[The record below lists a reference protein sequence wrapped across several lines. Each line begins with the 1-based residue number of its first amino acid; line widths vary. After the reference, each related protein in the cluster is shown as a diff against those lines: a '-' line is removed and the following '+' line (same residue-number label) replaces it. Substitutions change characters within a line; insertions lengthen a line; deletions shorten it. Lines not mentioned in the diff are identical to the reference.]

1 MPKMTVKEI
10 KSAVRFEAENYIP
23 FSIDKVYFDSQII
36 YPLTVSKNQTDVL
49 IAAFPKKIV
58 DSYVK
63 AIHKA
68 GLIPVSLETESQATI
83 RALIPKQRTKDPV
96 FLIDL
101 GSAGTS
107 FILCS
112 GSFLCYSSFVPIS
125 SDRFTESIA
134 DSLGVELSEAE
145 KLKKTYGFQRVGNVG
160 KRVFEALLPQLNE
173 LVSQIKKHIDYC
185 ESHAVYEGIIGKDK
199 TLKKILLCGGGVNL
213 KGLVEFLSQETGL
226 IVEKG
231 DALVNLS
238 EDIKGNEEFSNK
250 KLLAYTTAIGLA
262 LRGNQK

>member
-1 MPKMTVKEI
+1 MFDSLNLNPEIFGLDISDLSLKAVDVKEQKGKLNLAALGCASLSPGIVKKGEIKNVEKLAGAIKELVAKTQGISTRYVVASLPEEKSFVRIIQMPKMTVKEI

-145 KLKKTYGFQRVGNVG
+145 KLKRPTAF
-160 KRVFEALLPQLNE
+160 
-173 LVSQIKKHIDYC
+173 
-185 ESHAVYEGIIGKDK
+185 
-199 TLKKILLCGGGVNL
+199 
-213 KGLVEFLSQETGL
+213 KGWAMRAKEFLKPCFL
-226 IVEKG
+226 
-231 DALVNLS
+231 N
-238 EDIKGNEEFSNK
+238 
-250 KLLAYTTAIGLA
+250 
-262 LRGNQK
+262 